1 MADAIIKGRQKLSGK
16 VAAPPSKA
24 YTHRALIAALLSN
37 GVSRISN
44 PLFSED
50 TDATLKA
57 ITTLGAKID
66 SSENQWTIQG
76 IQQIEKPQ
84 APIRCGESGSTLRFL
99 LPVAAL
105 ASGPSVFTLGTSLSR
120 RPLAPLLRSL
130 EQLGVKSDFRIN
142 QSPPVVEIC
151 GGGIKGGKTTMTGD
165 VSSQFVSGLLFGC
178 SKAEADTDILLS
190 TPLESRDYVRMTIE
204 VLNKHGVRMF
214 AHENMTQLKVF
225 ANQTYR
231 PFDHD
236 IPGDFSSAAFLLA
249 AAAVTSSKLKIVNLN
264 WKTGQ
269 GDQQILNILEKIGC
283 KVKKAEESIEIE
295 GNELFA
301 TDVDAKDTPDLVPVC
316 ASLACYS
323 QGISRIFNAGRLRL
337 KESDRLS
344 ALQMELKKMGG
355 KISIIESGLAIEG
368 PCKMRGAT
376 INPHGDHRIAMA
388 CAVAALAA
396 DGQTVIQNCE
406 CVSKSYPGFF
416 DDLSLLGADVVVCR

>member
-24 YTHRALIAALLSN
+24 YTHRALVAGLLSD
-37 GVSRISN
+37 GVTRISN
-44 PLFSED
+44 PLFSDD

-66 SSENQWTIQG
+66 LSENQWTIQG
-76 IQQIEKPQ
+76 IQHIEKPEV
-84 APIRCGESGSTLRFL
+84 PIRCGDSGSTLRFL

-130 EQLGVKSDFRIN
+130 AQLGVKSDFRIS

-151 GGGIKGGKTTMTGD
+151 GGGIKGGKTTIAGD

-178 SKAEADTDILLS
+178 SKAEDDTDILLS

-214 AHENMTQLKVF
+214 AYENMTQLKVF

-249 AAAVTSSKLKIVNLN
+249 AAAVTSSKLKIGNLN

-269 GDQQILNILEKIGC
+269 GDQEILTILEKTRC

-344 ALQMELKKMGG
+344 SLQTELKKMGG
-355 KISIIESGLAIEG
+355 KISIMESGLAIEG

-396 DGQTVIQNCE
+396 DGKTVIKNCE

>member
-1 MADAIIKGRQKLSGK
+1 MADAIIKGRQKLRGK

-130 EQLGVKSDFRIN
+130 EQLGVKSDFRID

-151 GGGIKGGKTTMTGD
+151 GGGIKGGKTTMAGD

-204 VLNKHGVRMF
+204 VLNKHGVRMS
-214 AHENMTQLKVF
+214 ARENMTQLKVF

-249 AAAVTSSKLKIVNLN
+249 AAAVTSSKLKIGNLN

-269 GDQQILNILEKIGC
+269 GDQKILNILEKTRC

-301 TDVDAKDTPDLVPVC
+301 TDVDARDTPDLVPVC

>member
-1 MADAIIKGRQKLSGK
+1 MADAIIKGHQKLSGK
-16 VAAPPSKA
+16 VVAPPSKA
-24 YTHRALIAALLSN
+24 YTHRALIAGLLSN

-84 APIRCGESGSTLRFL
+84 APIQCGESGSTLRFL

-130 EQLGVKSDFRIN
+130 EQLGVKSAFRIN

-151 GGGIKGGKTTMTGD
+151 GGGIKGGKTTMAGD

-214 AHENMTQLKVF
+214 VHENMTQLKVF

-231 PFDHD
+231 SFDHD
-236 IPGDFSSAAFLLA
+236 ISGDFSSAAFLLA

-323 QGISRIFNAGRLRL
+323 HGISRIFNAGRLRL

-344 ALQMELKKMGG
+344 ALQTELKKMGG

>member
-1 MADAIIKGRQKLSGK
+1 MANAIIKGHQKLSGK
-16 VAAPPSKA
+16 VVAPPSKA
-24 YTHRALIAALLSN
+24 YTHRALIAGLLSN

-50 TDATLKA
+50 TDVTLKA

-66 SSENQWTIQG
+66 YSENQWTIHG

-120 RPLAPLLRSL
+120 RPLAPLLQSL

-142 QSPPVVEIC
+142 LSPPVVEIC
-151 GGGIKGGKTTMTGD
+151 GGGIKGGKTTIAGD

-178 SKAEADTDILLS
+178 PKAEADTDILLS
-190 TPLESRDYVRMTIE
+190 TPLESRDYVKMTIE

-249 AAAVTSSKLKIVNLN
+249 ASAVTSSKLKIGNLN

-269 GDQQILNILEKIGC
+269 GDQEILNILEKIGC
-283 KVKKAEESIEIE
+283 KVKKTEESIEIE
-295 GNELFA
+295 GNELFP

-344 ALQMELKKMGG
+344 SLQTELKKMGG

-396 DGQTVIQNCE
+396 EGQTVIQNCE
-406 CVSKSYPGFF
+406 CVNKSYPGFF

>member
-1 MADAIIKGRQKLSGK
+1 MADAIIKGHQKLSGK

-24 YTHRALIAALLSN
+24 YTHRALIAGLLSN

-50 TDATLKA
+50 TYATLKA
-57 ITTLGAKID
+57 IATLGAKID
-66 SSENQWTIQG
+66 SSENQWTIHG

-84 APIRCGESGSTLRFL
+84 VPIRCGESGSTLSFL

-120 RPLAPLLRSL
+120 RPIAPLLRSL

-151 GGGIKGGKTTMTGD
+151 GGGIRGGKTTIAGD

-178 SKAEADTDILLS
+178 SKAEDDTDILLS

-214 AHENMTQLKVF
+214 AYENMTQLKVF

-249 AAAVTSSKLKIVNLN
+249 AAAVTSSKLKIGNLN

-269 GDQQILNILEKIGC
+269 GDQEILTILEKTRC

-344 ALQMELKKMGG
+344 SLQTELKKMGG
-355 KISIIESGLAIEG
+355 KISIMESGLAIEG

-396 DGQTVIQNCE
+396 DGKTVIKNCE

>member
-1 MADAIIKGRQKLSGK
+1 
-16 VAAPPSKA
+16 
-24 YTHRALIAALLSN
+24 
-37 GVSRISN
+37 
-44 PLFSED
+44 
-50 TDATLKA
+50 
-57 ITTLGAKID
+57 
-66 SSENQWTIQG
+66 
-76 IQQIEKPQ
+76 
-84 APIRCGESGSTLRFL
+84 
-99 LPVAAL
+99 
-105 ASGPSVFTLGTSLSR
+105 
-120 RPLAPLLRSL
+120 
-130 EQLGVKSDFRIN
+130 
-142 QSPPVVEIC
+142 
-151 GGGIKGGKTTMTGD
+151 
-165 VSSQFVSGLLFGC
+165 
-178 SKAEADTDILLS
+178 
-190 TPLESRDYVRMTIE
+190 
-204 VLNKHGVRMF
+204 
-214 AHENMTQLKVF
+214 
-225 ANQTYR
+225 
-231 PFDHD
+231 
-236 IPGDFSSAAFLLA
+236 
-249 AAAVTSSKLKIVNLN
+249 
-264 WKTGQ
+264 
-269 GDQQILNILEKIGC
+269 LNILEKTRC

-301 TDVDAKDTPDLVPVC
+301 TDVDARDTPDLVPVC

>member
-1 MADAIIKGRQKLSGK
+1 MADAIIKGHQKLNGK

-24 YTHRALIAALLSN
+24 YTHRALIAGLLSN

-57 ITTLGAKID
+57 VTTLGAKIG

-151 GGGIKGGKTTMTGD
+151 GGGIKGGKTTMAGD

-249 AAAVTSSKLKIVNLN
+249 AAAVTSSKLKIGNLN

-269 GDQQILNILEKIGC
+269 GDQQILNILEKTRC
-283 KVKKAEESIEIE
+283 KIKKAEESIEIE

-301 TDVDAKDTPDLVPVC
+301 TDVDARDTPDLVPVC

-396 DGQTVIQNCE
+396 EGQTVIQNGE
-406 CVSKSYPGFF
+406 CVNKSYPGFF
-416 DDLSLLGADVVVCR
+416 DDLRLLGADVVVCR